1 MKKLILVLSVFLVM
15 NSVASAQEA
24 AKSAQKET
32 NKEMYSCP
40 MHPKEISSKDGEC
53 SECGMKL
60 VKKLKNDTS
69 GKGKKTKIVTKYL
82 CKMDGQTSDKPGK
95 CSKCGMKMTP
105 QDVQKATYSCP
116 MHPKEMS
123 DKPGECSKCGM
134 KMTPKG
140 NNKKEENNQH

>member
-1 MKKLILVLSVFLVM
+1 MKKLIIVLSMFLVM

-69 GKGKKTKIVTKYL
+69 GKGKKTKIVTKRNCCLGIIISEYVL
-82 CKMDGQTSDKPGK
+82 GLTDQF
-95 CSKCGMKMTP
+95 
-105 QDVQKATYSCP
+105 
-116 MHPKEMS
+116 
-123 DKPGECSKCGM
+123 
-134 KMTPKG
+134 
-140 NNKKEENNQH
+140 NNYPI

>member
-1 MKKLILVLSVFLVM
+1 MKKLIIVLSMFLVM

-40 MHPKEISSKDGEC
+40 MHPKEIRSKDGEC
-53 SECGMKL
+53 CDCGLKL

>member
-1 MKKLILVLSVFLVM
+1 MKKLIIVLSMFLVM

-69 GKGKKTKIVTKYL
+69 GKRKK
-82 CKMDGQTSDKPGK
+82 
-95 CSKCGMKMTP
+95 
-105 QDVQKATYSCP
+105 
-116 MHPKEMS
+116 
-123 DKPGECSKCGM
+123 
-134 KMTPKG
+134 
-140 NNKKEENNQH
+140 NKNCYKVPL